1 MRSWLFVYA
10 LAASA
15 CNQLYGLDPTEL
27 APVPP
32 DQDGDGIID
41 EEDNCVRATN
51 ADQRDSD
58 GDGVGDACDLC
69 VDIATPVDHDE
80 DADTHGDAC
89 DLCPGEPNFQSDQ
102 DADGVGD
109 DCDNDAATKNAL
121 VLFEPFTSI
130 DAAWQPTSAPWV
142 TTGDAAV
149 PTVAET
155 RLRNLDVTVAG
166 NRNMWLRIGLSSGER
181 WTNDRFGFELVD
193 TTSGAVVAG
202 CMITCTG
209 GACVLRRFPET
220 VDGLTSIAPTPAQT
234 LVFNHALTVSAC
246 VFGNNVDSDTRI
258 PFGSA
263 QLVLV
268 GSPKVQVRY
277 VAVWQ

>member
-1 MRSWLFVYA
+1 MLPLVWFV
-10 LAASA
+10 ASA
-15 CNQLYGLDPTEL
+15 CNQVYGLDPTTL
-27 APVPP
+27 APTPP
-32 DQDGDGIID
+32 DL
-41 EEDNCVRATN
+41 
-51 ADQRDSD
+51 D
-58 GDGVGDACDLC
+58 GDGVDDDDDNCRQVMNPDQRDADGDGFGDACDLC
-69 VDIATPVDHDE
+69 VDVATTINHDE

-102 DADGVGD
+102 EGDGVGD
-109 DCDNDAATKNAL
+109 DCDNDAATRNAL
-121 VLFEPFTSI
+121 ALFDPFTTI
-130 DAAWQPTSAPWV
+130 DAAWQPTSASWV
-142 TTGDAAV
+142 STGDAAV
-149 PTVAET
+149 PTVADT
-155 RLRNLDVTVAG
+155 RLRHLNVTVTG
-166 NRNMWLRIGLSSGER
+166 DRNMWLRIGLSSGEK

-202 CMITCTG
+202 CMITCNAGTCG
-209 GACVLRRFPET
+209 LRRFPET
-220 VDGLTSIAPTPAQT
+220 VDVSAPVTPTPAET

-246 VFGNNVDSDTRI
+246 VFGNIVDSDTRI